1 MEKLNAH
8 LKLMSPEQEIA
19 CRNFL
24 NKHAKLLE
32 TAAGSTHNHQS
43 WPGGYLGHV
52 EEVLSLAVMFYE
64 VLEQR
69 PLYFALSDALF
80 VLFWHDCE
88 KPWRIQGPWPIEG
101 LTGRYTSAFPKE
113 DILNF
118 QMQKMREC
126 GADVLLTPEM
136 ENALKYVEGEKGDYS
151 QGRRTMGEL
160 AAFCHI
166 CDVASAR
173 IFYDYPEH

>member
-32 TAAGSTHNHQS
+32 TAAGSTNNHQS
-43 WPGGYLGHV
+43 WPGGYLGHI
-52 EEVLSLAVMFYE
+52 EEVLTLAVMFYE

-88 KPWRIQGPWPIEG
+88 KPWRVVGEPG
-101 LTGRYTSAFPKE
+101 KYYSAFDKE
-113 DILNF
+113 DIHDF
-118 QMQKMREC
+118 QLKKMKEC

-136 ENALKYVEGEKGDYS
+136 ANALKYVEGEKGEYS
-151 QGRRTMGEL
+151 QRHRTMGEL

-166 CDVASAR
+166 CDVTSAR